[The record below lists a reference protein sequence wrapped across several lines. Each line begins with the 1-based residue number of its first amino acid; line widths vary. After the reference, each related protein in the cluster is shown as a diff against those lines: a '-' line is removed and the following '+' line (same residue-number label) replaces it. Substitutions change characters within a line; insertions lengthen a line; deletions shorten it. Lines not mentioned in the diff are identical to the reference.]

1 MNNSIKKLA
10 LIYESL
16 FKPSETGAI
25 RKVYARIETLV
36 KSLYEATDFEMF
48 RRIAL
53 ALHEAEKSFSYRGPT
68 DRSTKEEI
76 QYQIEKL
83 TGQKLTDDFT
93 NPFRIPNDLTLLET
107 AIKNEAQSLYAA
119 YLFTKFIGE
128 RLYVD
133 PYSGQQVQVE
143 FAKKVFD
150 MHRSLTAAREQM
162 RRASDDAKVEL
173 DI

>member
-1 MNNSIKKLA
+1 MNNSNKKLA

-25 RKVYARIETLV
+25 RKIYARIEALV
-36 KSLYEATDFEMF
+36 KGLYEATDFEMF

-133 PYSGQQVQVE
+133 PYSGQQVQIE

-150 MHRSLTAAREQM
+150 MHRSLAAAREQM